1 MNNALL
7 KKNISNIILSRS
19 NSDIN
24 FFTTK
29 KSFLDKNFSS
39 LNDVFLEINKISE
52 KEYGIKSK
60 VPHLTIKK
68 NDKHNL
74 IPFDNGI
81 LLINSFFAQ
90 LKKNCL
96 IFFRLEKP
104 ILFNNNNK
112 PVDIIFTLLTP
123 KNLKTSHRLQI
134 LAKLTRI
141 LQGSNIRKE
150 IKGIKKPEDVLAL
163 LLFTSS

>member
-1 MNNALL
+1 MNTALL
-7 KKNISNIILSRS
+7 KKNISNIILSKS

-52 KEYGIKSK
+52 KEYGVQSK
-60 VPHLTIKK
+60 ELNLTSKK
-68 NDKHNL
+68 NDKNNF

-81 LLINSFFAQ
+81 LLINSFFTK

-104 ILFNNNNK
+104 ILFNNK
-112 PVDIIFTLLTP
+112 STDIIFTLLTP
-123 KNLKTSHRLQI
+123 NNFKTSHKLQI

-141 LQGSNIRKE
+141 FQSPNIRKE
-150 IKGIKKPEDVLAL
+150 IKGVKHPEDVLAL
-163 LLFTSS
+163 LLLTSP

>member
-7 KKNISNIILSRS
+7 KKNISNIIMSRS

-52 KEYGIKSK
+52 QEYGIKNK
-60 VPHLTIKK
+60 KPHLTIKK

-74 IPFDNGI
+74 IPFNNGI

-104 ILFNNNNK
+104 ILFSNNK
-112 PVDIIFTLLTP
+112 SIDIIFTLLTP
-123 KNLKTSHRLQI
+123 NNFETSHKLQI

-141 LQGSNIRKE
+141 FQGPNIRKE
-150 IKGIKKPEDVLAL
+150 IKGVKNPEDVLAL
-163 LLFTSS
+163 LLSTSS

>member
-1 MNNALL
+1 MNTSLL
-7 KKNISNIILSRS
+7 KKNISNIILSKS

-29 KSFLDKNFSS
+29 RSFLDKNFSS

-52 KEYGIKSK
+52 QEYGIKIK
-60 VPHLTIKK
+60 EPHLTLKK
-68 NDKHNL
+68 NDNNNL

-81 LLINSFFAQ
+81 LLINSFFTQ

-104 ILFNNNNK
+104 ILFNNNK
-112 PVDIIFTLLTP
+112 AIDLIFTLLTP
-123 KNLKTSHRLQI
+123 NNFKTSHKLQI

-141 LQGSNIRKE
+141 LKAPNIRKE

>member
-1 MNNALL
+1 MNTALL
-7 KKNISNIILSRS
+7 KKNISNIILSKS

-39 LNDVFLEINKISE
+39 LNDVFLEITKISE
-52 KEYGIKSK
+52 KEYGIHSK
-60 VPHLTIKK
+60 QLNLTSKK
-68 NDKHNL
+68 NDKNNL
-74 IPFDNGI
+74 ILFDNGI
-81 LLINSFFAQ
+81 LLINSFLKK

-104 ILFNNNNK
+104 ILFNNK
-112 PVDIIFTLLTP
+112 SIDIIFTLLTP
-123 KNLKTSHRLQI
+123 NNLKTSHKLQI

-150 IKGIKKPEDVLAL
+150 IKGVNKPEDVLAL

>member
-1 MNNALL
+1 MNTTLL
-7 KKNISNIILSRS
+7 KKNISNIVLSKS

-29 KSFLDKNFSS
+29 KSFLDKNFST

-52 KEYGIKSK
+52 QEYGIKSK
-60 VPHLTIKK
+60 ELHFTSKK
-68 NDKHNL
+68 TDKNNL

-81 LLINSFFAQ
+81 LLINSFFAK

-104 ILFNNNNK
+104 ISFNSK
-112 PVDIIFTLLTP
+112 STDIIFTLLTP
-123 KNLKTSHRLQI
+123 NNFKTSHKLQI

-141 LQGSNIRKE
+141 FQSPNIRKE
-150 IKGIKKPEDVLAL
+150 IKGVKNPEDVLAL
-163 LLFTSS
+163 LLLTSS

>member
-1 MNNALL
+1 MNTALFN
-7 KKNISNIILSRS
+7 KNISNIILSKS

-29 KSFLDKNFSS
+29 NSFLDKNFTS

-52 KEYGIKSK
+52 QEYGIQSK
-60 VPHLTIKK
+60 ELNLTLKK
-68 NDKHNL
+68 YDKNNL

-81 LLINSFFAQ
+81 LLINRFFTK

-104 ILFNNNNK
+104 ILVYNNK
-112 PVDIIFTLLTP
+112 YSDIIFTLLTP
-123 KNLKTSHRLQI
+123 SNFKTSHKLQI

-141 LQGSNIRKE
+141 LQSPNIRKE
-150 IKGIKKPEDVLAL
+150 IKGVKDPEDVLAL
-163 LLFTSS
+163 LLLT

>member
-1 MNNALL
+1 MNTTLL
-7 KKNISNIILSRS
+7 KKNISNISLSKS

-29 KSFLDKNFSS
+29 KSFLDKNFST

-52 KEYGIKSK
+52 QEYGIHSK
-60 VPHLTIKK
+60 ELHLTSKK
-68 NDKHNL
+68 NDKNNL
-74 IPFDNGI
+74 ITFDNGI
-81 LLINSFFAQ
+81 LLINSFFTQ

-104 ILFNNNNK
+104 ILFNNNK
-112 PVDIIFTLLTP
+112 PIDIIFTLLTP
-123 KNLKTSHRLQI
+123 KNFKTSHRLQI

-141 LQGSNIRKE
+141 LEGPNIRKE

-163 LLFTSS
+163 LLFT

>member
-1 MNNALL
+1 MNTTLL
-7 KKNISNIILSRS
+7 KKNISNIILSKS
-19 NSDIN
+19 NSNIN

-52 KEYGIKSK
+52 KEYWLHSK
-60 VPHLTIKK
+60 QLNLTSKK
-68 NDKHNL
+68 NDKNNL
-74 IPFDNGI
+74 IHFDNGI
-81 LLINSFFAQ
+81 LLINSFFTQ

-104 ILFNNNNK
+104 ILVYDNK
-112 PVDIIFTLLTP
+112 FSDIIFTLLTP
-123 KNLKTSHRLQI
+123 NNLRTSNKLQV

-150 IKGIKKPEDVLAL
+150 IKGVKKPEDVLAL
-163 LLFTSS
+163 LLCTSS

>member
-1 MNNALL
+1 MNTTLL
-7 KKNISNIILSRS
+7 KKNISNIILSKS
-19 NSDIN
+19 NSNIN

-52 KEYGIKSK
+52 KEYGVQRKELN
-60 VPHLTIKK
+60 LTSKK
-68 NDKHNL
+68 NDKNNL
-74 IPFDNGI
+74 IHFDNGI
-81 LLINSFFAQ
+81 LLINSFFTQ
-90 LKKNCL
+90 PKKNCL

-104 ILFNNNNK
+104 IFFNNK
-112 PVDIIFTLLTP
+112 STDIIFTLLTP
-123 KNLKTSHRLQI
+123 NNFETSHKLQI

-141 LQGSNIRKE
+141 FQGPNIRKE
-150 IKGIKKPEDVLAL
+150 IKGVKKPEDVLAL

>member
-1 MNNALL
+1 MNTTLL
-7 KKNISNIILSRS
+7 KKNISNISLSKS

-52 KEYGIKSK
+52 KEYGIQSDEL
-60 VPHLTIKK
+60 HLPFHKK
-68 NDKHNL
+68 EKNNL
-74 IPFDNGI
+74 ISFENGI
-81 LLINSFFAQ
+81 LLINIFLKK

-104 ILFNNNNK
+104 ILFNNK
-112 PVDIIFTLLTP
+112 KSTDIVFTLLTP
-123 KNLKTSHRLQI
+123 GNIKTSSKLQI

-141 LQGSNIRKE
+141 LQNPNIRKE
-150 IKGIKKPEDVLAL
+150 IKGIEKPEDVLAL
-163 LLFTSS
+163 LLTTSS

>member
-7 KKNISNIILSRS
+7 KKSISNIILSRS

-52 KEYGIKSK
+52 QEYGIKSK
-60 VPHLTIKK
+60 KPHLTIKK
-68 NDKHNL
+68 NDMHNL
-74 IPFDNGI
+74 IPFNNGI

-104 ILFNNNNK
+104 ILVYDHK
-112 PVDIIFTLLTP
+112 PSDIIFTLLTP
-123 KNLKTSHRLQI
+123 SNFKTSNKLQI

-141 LQGSNIRKE
+141 LKSPNIRKE
-150 IKGIKKPEDVLAL
+150 IKGVKNPEDVLAL
-163 LLFTSS
+163 LLLP

>member
-1 MNNALL
+1 MNTTLL
-7 KKNISNIILSRS
+7 KKNISNIILSKS
-19 NSDIN
+19 NSNIN
-24 FFTTK
+24 FFTTN

-39 LNDVFLEINKISE
+39 LNDVFLAINKISE
-52 KEYGIKSK
+52 QEYGVQDK
-60 VPHLTIKK
+60 VLNLTSKK
-68 NDKHNL
+68 NNKNNL

-81 LLINSFFAQ
+81 LLINSFLTK

-104 ILFNNNNK
+104 ILYNNNSI
-112 PVDIIFTLLTP
+112 DIIFALLTP
-123 KNLKTSHRLQI
+123 NNFKTSHKLQI

-141 LQGSNIRKE
+141 LQAPNIRKE

>member
-1 MNNALL
+1 MNTTLL
-7 KKNISNIILSRS
+7 KKNISNIILSKS
-19 NSDIN
+19 NSNIN

-52 KEYGIKSK
+52 KEYGVQSK
-60 VPHLTIKK
+60 ELNLTSKK
-68 NDKHNL
+68 NDKNNL
-74 IPFDNGI
+74 IHFDNGI
-81 LLINSFFAQ
+81 LLINSFFTQ

-104 ILFNNNNK
+104 IFFNNK
-112 PVDIIFTLLTP
+112 STDIIFTLLTP
-123 KNLKTSHRLQI
+123 KNFETSHKLQI

-141 LQGSNIRKE
+141 FQGPNIRKE
-150 IKGIKKPEDVLAL
+150 IKGVKKPEDVLAL

>member
-1 MNNALL
+1 MNTSLL
-7 KKNISNIILSRS
+7 KKNISNIILSKS

-39 LNDVFLEINKISE
+39 LSDVFSEIKKVS
-52 KEYGIKSK
+52 KQEYGIQNEKINFS
-60 VPHLTIKK
+60 LKK
-68 NDKHNL
+68 NEKNNL

-81 LLINSFFAQ
+81 LLINSFFTK

-104 ILFNNNNK
+104 ILLNNK
-112 PVDIIFTLLTP
+112 KSIDIIFTLLTP
-123 KNLKTSHRLQI
+123 NNFKTSHKLQI

-141 LQGSNIRKE
+141 LQGPNIRKE
-150 IKGIKKPEDVLAL
+150 IKGVEKPEDVLAL
-163 LLFTSS
+163 LLLTSS

>member
-1 MNNALL
+1 MNTTLL
-7 KKNISNIILSRS
+7 KKNISNIILSKS

-52 KEYGIKSK
+52 QEYGIKNK
-60 VPHLTIKK
+60 ELHLTSKISDK
-68 NDKHNL
+68 NNL

-81 LLINSFFAQ
+81 LLINSFFTK

-104 ILFNNNNK
+104 ILFNNK
-112 PVDIIFTLLTP
+112 SIDIIFTLLTP
-123 KNLKTSHRLQI
+123 NNFKTSHKLQI

-163 LLFTSS
+163 LLLTSS

>member
-1 MNNALL
+1 MNTTLL
-7 KKNISNIILSRS
+7 KKNISNIILSKS

-52 KEYGIKSK
+52 KEYGFQSK
-60 VPHLTIKK
+60 EINLTSKK
-68 NDKHNL
+68 NDKNNL
-74 IPFDNGI
+74 IHFDNGI
-81 LLINSFFAQ
+81 LLINSFFTQ

-96 IFFRLEKP
+96 IFFRSEKP
-104 ILFNNNNK
+104 IFFNNK
-112 PVDIIFTLLTP
+112 STDIIFTLLTP
-123 KNLKTSHRLQI
+123 NNFETSHKLQI

-141 LQGSNIRKE
+141 FQGPNIRKE
-150 IKGIKKPEDVLAL
+150 IKGVEKPEDVLAL